1 MTELDEI
8 HLALDERR
16 RVILRAIV
24 TEFIANGQPVGSKR
38 VVDVT
43 GLDVSAATVRN
54 EMAVLEDLGYV
65 TQPHTSAGRMPTD
78 LGYRAFVNELG
89 QPGAMDAPEREVVQ
103 ELLGSAND
111 VEDLLA
117 RTTHVLSQLTRLVS
131 LVIAPAMDA
140 ARLRLVELLPMS
152 ATSAMLL
159 LVTDT
164 GRVDKRYVAF
174 AESVKAAEL
183 ERVRTVLGEHVR
195 GHRMAEVTDLL
206 RALVDDSPAELR
218 AVFETL
224 ADATSANM
232 VDEPVH
238 KVFVGGRAALAG
250 LGFES
255 EELSRVL
262 GLLEEEV
269 EIARLLAADDGDGEG
284 ANEPRVLIGEENTVE
299 ELQSA
304 ALVSQRYRLVSAG
317 SLGVLGSTRMDYAR
331 VLSAVRSVAA
341 ELQQTLATLDD

>member
-43 GLDVSAATVRN
+43 GMDVSAATVRN
-54 EMAVLEDLGYV
+54 EMAVLEELGYV
-65 TQPHTSAGRMPTD
+65 TQPHTSAGRVPTD

-89 QPGAMDAPEREVVQ
+89 QLGDMEGPEREVVQ

-140 ARLRLVELLPMS
+140 ARLKLAELLPMS

-174 AESVKAAEL
+174 SESVKPADL

-195 GHRMAEVTDLL
+195 GHRMAEVTDVL
-206 RALVDDSPAELR
+206 RGLVEDAPAELR
-218 AVFETL
+218 GVFETL

-232 VDEPVH
+232 VDDPVH

-269 EIARLLAADDGDGEG
+269 EIARLLAANDDSDGD
-284 ANEPRVLIGEENTVE
+284 NEPRVLIGEENTVE

>member
-1 MTELDEI
+1 MTDPEDAHLELDT
-8 HLALDERR
+8 RR
-16 RVILRAIV
+16 RVILHAIV
-24 TEFIANGQPVGSKR
+24 AEYIADGQPVGSNR
-38 VVDVT
+38 VVEVT

-54 EMAVLEDLGYV
+54 DMAVLEELGYV
-65 TQPHTSAGRMPTD
+65 TQPHTSAGRVPTD

-89 QPGAMDAPEREVVQ
+89 ARSDQDGKQREVVQ
-103 ELLGSAND
+103 ELLGSAHD

-140 ARLRLVELLPMS
+140 ARLKLVELLSMS

-174 AESVKAAEL
+174 DEPIRPGDL
-183 ERVRTVLGEHVR
+183 ERVRTVLAEHVR
-195 GHRMAEVTDLL
+195 GHRMAEVTDVL
-206 RALVDDSPAELR
+206 RQIVEDAPADLR
-218 AVFETL
+218 HVVATL
-224 ADATSANM
+224 ADATSTNI
-232 VDEPVH
+232 VDDPIH

-250 LGFES
+250 LGFEE

-269 EIARLLAADDGDGEG
+269 ELARLLGIDEDDETDSG
-284 ANEPRVLIGEENTVE
+284 PRVLIGEENQAE

-317 SLGVLGSTRMDYAR
+317 SLGVLGSTRMDYAK
-331 VLSAVRSVAA
+331 VLSAVRSVAD
-341 ELQQTLATLDD
+341 ELQQTLATLDT